1 MLLPHLRQDQYEI
14 ARDPAHIKIV
24 AMGRRWGKTLMA
36 GSIALGEAMYGGQV
50 AWIVPTYR
58 NARALWR
65 FIEQHATGFGTLH
78 RSEMSVQF
86 VSGRLAVYTADN
98 DIALRGEAFDLVIID
113 EAARIREETYTDVVL
128 PTLADR
134 GGRLIAISTPM
145 GRNWFWREYM
155 RGKEGNP
162 DHRCFNAPTIN
173 NPMPNIQRAAELAQT
188 MVSDRTYKQEW
199 LAEFIDEAGG
209 VFRGIDACIRQPPP
223 PNEQS
228 NFVIGVDWGRTH
240 DATVF
245 TVLDSATMQV
255 HAIERMSDTNYSLQV
270 DRLKRLSAIW
280 KPSIILAEG
289 NSMGGPLVEALQRME
304 LPVQSFMTTAITKA
318 PLIDGLALA
327 IERGDIYLVP
337 DRILLNELEAY
348 EGKRL
353 PSGVM
358 RFSAP
363 SGMHDDH
370 VMSLALAVRAASQ
383 SARVLFEA

>member
-1 MLLPHLRQDQYEI
+1 
-14 ARDPAHIKIV
+14 
-24 AMGRRWGKTLMA
+24 MGRRWGKTLMA

-173 NPMPNIQRAAELAQT
+173 NPMPNIQRAAALAQT
-188 MVSDRTYKQEW
+188 MVSERTYKQEW

-363 SGMHDDH
+363 NGMHDDH